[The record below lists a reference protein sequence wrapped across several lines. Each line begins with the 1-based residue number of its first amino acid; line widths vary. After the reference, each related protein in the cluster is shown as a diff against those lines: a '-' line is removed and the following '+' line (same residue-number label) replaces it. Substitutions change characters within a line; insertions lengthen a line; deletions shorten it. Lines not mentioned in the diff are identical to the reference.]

1 MSKRIPILAAALLI
15 ISSAVLAAAQTTTK
29 TVTQTPTTVTKTVQN
44 PDGTYTVIEYPVGK
58 EVKLNLTPVSLTK
71 SKAGG
76 TILRDDSGTTVILN
90 LTDVPADVSAINV
103 YAVDDA
109 GAVTLLGPV
118 VLANGKG
125 QFTAVTPLSKFMLIA
140 APDTSLTAYDP
151 NTKVYFRSAVPE
163 GFAVIPHTT
172 AAAGP
177 TIVTTTP
184 AAVTTPTIVTTT
196 PATVTTPTIVTT
208 TPATVTTPTIVTTTP
223 ATVSTPTIVTTTPV
237 TATPAIVTTPTI
249 VTTTPATVTK
259 TVQNPDGSYTIIEY
273 PVGKEVPLT
282 FTPVSLTS
290 SKAVGTILRDDSG
303 TRVVLDVTDVPAD
316 VSAINVYAVDDTGG
330 VTLLGPVVITNG
342 TGKFTGTTPLS
353 KFMLI
358 AAPEAS
364 LTAYDPNAKIY
375 FRSAVPEGFA
385 VIPFTTSPVG
395 ETVSATTTPG
405 TTPST
410 IGAVPM
416 LNIPAYKKGDDTKL
430 KIDFTG
436 VMSGARAN
444 VFIEPHK
451 NGKET
456 EVTMRFHELKEAPT
470 GQTYILW
477 AVSPDN
483 QFFKLGQI
491 ANFKGRNEAE
501 IKANTNLPDFGL
513 LVTMEDFGA
522 LKTLVVPAGPRLG
535 IIQLT
540 P

>member
-1 MSKRIPILAAALLI
+1 
-15 ISSAVLAAAQTTTK
+15 
-29 TVTQTPTTVTKTVQN
+29 
-44 PDGTYTVIEYPVGK
+44 VGK
-58 EVKLNLTPVSLTK
+58 
-71 SKAGG
+71 A
-76 TILRDDSGTTVILN
+76 
-90 LTDVPADVSAINV
+90 
-103 YAVDDA
+103 
-109 GAVTLLGPV
+109 
-118 VLANGKG
+118 
-125 QFTAVTPLSKFMLIA
+125 
-140 APDTSLTAYDP
+140 
-151 NTKVYFRSAVPE
+151 
-163 GFAVIPHTT
+163 
-172 AAAGP
+172 
-177 TIVTTTP
+177 
-184 AAVTTPTIVTTT
+184 
-196 PATVTTPTIVTT
+196 
-208 TPATVTTPTIVTTTP
+208 
-223 ATVSTPTIVTTTPV
+223 
-237 TATPAIVTTPTI
+237 
-249 VTTTPATVTK
+249 
-259 TVQNPDGSYTIIEY
+259 
-273 PVGKEVPLT
+273 VPLT
-282 FTPVSLTS
+282 FTPVALTA
-290 SKAVGTILRDDSG
+290 SKAVGTILRDDNG
-303 TRVVLDVTDVPAD
+303 TRVVLDVTNVPAD

-330 VTLLGPVVITNG
+330 VTLLGPVVMTNG

-358 AAPEAS
+358 AAPDAG

-395 ETVSATTTPG
+395 ETVAATTTAG
-405 TTPST
+405 VTPASVST
-410 IGAVPM
+410 VPM

-456 EVTMRFHELKEAPT
+456 QIKMRFHELKEAPT

-501 IKANTNLPDFGL
+501 IKANTSLADFGL

-522 LKTLVVPAGPRLG
+522 LKTIVVPAGPRLG